1 MTERTASI
9 KELNFKKGNGLIPVV
24 AQDLQSKTVL
34 MLAYT
39 NEEALE
45 KTLSTGY
52 AHYWSR
58 SHGRLWKKGE
68 TSGNTQRVR
77 GILIDCD
84 HDALLFLVEQKGNVC
99 HMGKPTCFHGKLKE
113 WLSYST

>member
-1 MTERTASI
+1 MTGEDWL
-9 KELNFKKGNGLIPVV
+9 KKLDFKKCGGLIPVV
-24 AQDLQSKTVL
+24 VQDAESKELL

-58 SHGRLWKKGE
+58 SRNKLWIKGE
-68 TSGNTQRVR
+68 TSGHTQKIKN
-77 GILIDCD
+77 ILVDCD
-84 HDALLFLVEQKGNVC
+84 YDALLFVVEQKGNVC
-99 HMGKPTCFHGKLKE
+99 HTGKDTCFHNKLE
-113 WLSYST
+113 R

>member
-1 MTERTASI
+1 MVIQDSES
-9 KELNFKKGNGLIPVV
+9 KKL
-24 AQDLQSKTVL
+24 L

-58 SHGRLWKKGE
+58 SRKKLWKKGE
-68 TSGNTQRVR
+68 TSGHTQKIKS
-77 GILIDCD
+77 ILVDCD

-99 HMGKPTCFHGKLKE
+99 HTGKDTCFHNRLK
-113 WLSYST
+113 

>member
-1 MTERTASI
+1 LTRE
-9 KELNFKKGNGLIPVV
+9 ELLKKLDFKKCNGLIPVV
-24 AQDLQSKTVL
+24 VQDAKSKALL

-58 SHGRLWKKGE
+58 SRNKLWMKGE
-68 TSGNTQRVR
+68 TSGHTQKIKSIIV
-77 GILIDCD
+77 DCD
-84 HDALLFLVEQKGNVC
+84 YDTLLFIVEQKGNVC
-99 HMGKPTCFHGKLKE
+99 HTGKDTCFHNKLE
-113 WLSYST
+113 W

>member
-1 MTERTASI
+1 MTHENLF
-9 KELNFKKGNGLIPVV
+9 KKLDFKKGNGLIPVV
-24 AQDLQSKTVL
+24 VQEAKSKKLL

-58 SHGRLWKKGE
+58 SRNKLWMKGE
-68 TSGNTQRVR
+68 TSGHTQKIKDIIV
-77 GILIDCD
+77 DCD
-84 HDALLFLVEQKGNVC
+84 YDTILFLVEQKGNVC
-99 HMGKPTCFHGKLKE
+99 HTGKETCFHHKLNA
-113 WLSYST
+113 S